1 DQNWVACL
9 ESNGVSAVNAEILDP
24 LGRCVAGNIPDIA
37 GSRCSSSAGHSVI
50 QVPIGTLYSNFP
62 GFSNVF
68 TLNDASA
75 NSIRHAGYISVVHRP
90 LHGLTWST
98 NYTYGNSIDDASNA
112 SPDKN
117 VLTSSNLP
125 GGQITFGGTPSG
137 DRAVS
142 TFDVKHTLNV
152 LALYDLP
159 FGHGQ
164 RFMRNVWTTVD
175 VVLGGWTVAGV
186 ERFYSGFPSVV
197 TQAFAND
204 LGTTVTHYIRPNL
217 FPGIPLVNLLF
228 DPKDAAGARRQAY
241 SNPQAFE
248 APPADQHVTA
258 NRTR

>member
-1 DQNWVACL
+1 
-9 ESNGVSAVNAEILDP
+9 
-24 LGRCVAGNIPDIA
+24 
-37 GSRCSSSAGHSVI
+37 
-50 QVPIGTLYSNFP
+50 GTLYSNFP

-98 NYTYGNSIDDASNA
+98 NYTYGKYIDDASNA

-142 TFDVKHTLNV
+142 TFDVKHTLNF
-152 LALYDLP
+152 LGLYDLP

-164 RFMRNVWTTVD
+164 RFMRNVWSPVE
-175 VVLGGWTVAGV
+175 VVLSGWTVAGV

-197 TQAFAND
+197 TQAIAND
-204 LGTTVTHYIRPNL
+204 LGTMVTHDIRPNL
-217 FPGIPLVNLLF
+217 APAAAIVNPCF
-228 DPKDAAGARRQAY
+228 
-241 SNPQAFE
+241 
-248 APPADQHVTA
+248 
-258 NRTR
+258 